1 MCGPRKQK
9 LELLVLALPLAI
21 LWTLGCNR
29 SPDPRRAFDHAQ
41 QTFLNGDLPSA
52 ETEAH
57 SAYELFAGHDQEWA
71 WRFRLLE
78 GEVLVSRGKAKDSL
92 SLLNATLPQQL
103 ARSDLAVKQAILQG
117 SAYIPLDRFVEADR
131 CLRAAEE
138 LSDSLGSPLA
148 GEIARA
154 RGALERRRNDL
165 ESADRYFRQSLRLAR
180 EQRDLHLEMTDLL
193 NLGTIAEQKEHYDES
208 SDWSKAASKQAQ
220 ILGDRRL
227 AELAQGNLAWAYY
240 KMGDFDRALSL
251 YQEAEKTAKDLGVL
265 YQQILWLNNI
275 GLVYYERNQFSV
287 AESYFRQSLTL
298 AQTIEN
304 SQQIIDALTSL
315 AFVSVQTGRLTE
327 AQQYGEQA
335 FQKAHARNDRPSE
348 LYPLLVRGQVAA
360 ARGDHKQAE
369 DVFHEVANDP
379 KSDLALRWQAQNDSA
394 RLYEQEH
401 RLADAD
407 IQYRQAMATI
417 EQGRA
422 ALQHEEFKLPFLAN
436 AAHLY
441 DDYIRFLVAQG
452 KDQRALELADYSR
465 ARTLAEGLGVL
476 PKKAPADAPPLD
488 EQQIARQAHATVLFY
503 WLGRECSYLWAITA
517 NRTTRYQ
524 LPPSAEID
532 TAVQRYRRALLGWQ
546 DLLKTANADGNY
558 LYNVLIA
565 PAQKS
570 IAPNSRVILI
580 TDGSLDS
587 LNFETLLTPGPSA
600 HYWIEDATVLS
611 ASSLRVL
618 AASQSHQDH
627 GNGKLLL
634 IGDANTASPEYAPLP
649 NAVLE
654 MENVEN
660 HFPAGARHTYSRDR
674 ATPATYL
681 GSDPE
686 QFSFIHF
693 VAHATASKLSP
704 LDSAIVLSR
713 SSPEQDSFKLYARD
727 ITSHSLHAD
736 LVTISSCY
744 GAGAEAY
751 SGEGLVGL
759 SWAFRRAGAHN
770 VIGAL
775 WDVSDASTANLM
787 GRLYDGLKRGQ
798 PPEAALRSAKLSLLH
813 SDEVVRKPF
822 YWAPFQLYTG
832 R

>member
-1 MCGPRKQK
+1 MSGPTSQRF
-9 LELLVLALPLAI
+9 ELLI
-21 LWTLGCNR
+21 LVSLLLLLGFGCNR
-29 SPDPRRAFDHAQ
+29 SPDPQKAFDHAR
-41 QTFLNGDLPSA
+41 QTFGHGDLA
-52 ETEAH
+52 AARREADMGYQ
-57 SAYELFAGHDQEWA
+57 SCIGHDPEWE
-71 WRFRLLE
+71 WRFRLLQAE
-78 GEVLVSRGKAKDSL
+78 ILWSQGMGKDAL
-92 SLLNATLPQQL
+92 ARLNAALPPQL
-103 ARSDLAVKQAILQG
+103 AKSDLAIRQKIVQG
-117 SAYIPLDRFVEADR
+117 GANVLLGRFQDADR
-131 CLRAAEE
+131 NLKEAEA
-138 LSDSLGSPLA
+138 LSQDSHSSFT
-148 GEIARA
+148 GEIARS
-154 RGALERRRNDL
+154 RGLLQRAQNDL
-165 ESADRYFRQSLRLAR
+165 VGADRFFRESLQLAEQQHDSRL
-180 EQRDLHLEMTDLL
+180 ELSDLL
-193 NLGTIAEQKEHYDES
+193 NLGQLAMAEERYDES
-208 SDWSKAASKQAQ
+208 IDWSSAADKQAQ
-220 ILGDRRL
+220 VLEDRRL
-227 AELAQGNLAWAYY
+227 EEAAQGNLAWAYY
-240 KMGDFDRALSL
+240 KMGDFDRALAL
-251 YQEAEKTAKDLGVL
+251 YQEAEKTAKDLGVV
-265 YQQILWLNNI
+265 YHRVLWLHNI

-315 AFVSVQTGRLTE
+315 AFVSIQNGQLAE
-327 AQQYGEQA
+327 AQQYSDEA

-394 RLYEQEH
+394 RLYEQKY

-452 KDQRALELADYSR
+452 KDHRALELADYSR

-488 EQQIARQAHATVLFY
+488 AQQIARQAHATVLFY

-532 TAVQRYRRALLGWQ
+532 AAVQRYRRALLGWQ
-546 DLLKTANADGNY
+546 DVLKTANADGNY

-565 PAQKS
+565 PAQKL

-618 AASQSHQDH
+618 AASQSHQEH

-660 HFPAGARHTYSRDR
+660 HFPAGARYTYSRDR

-713 SSPEQDSFKLYARD
+713 ASPEQDSFKLYARD

-759 SWAFRRAGAHN
+759 SWAFLRAGAHN

>member
-1 MCGPRKQK
+1 MSGLRSQK
-9 LELLVLALPLAI
+9 FGLTVLALSLA
-21 LWTLGCNR
+21 LPWLGC
-29 SPDPRRAFDHAQ
+29 SWQPDPQRTFDQAQ
-41 QTFLNGDLPSA
+41 ETFVRGDLA
-52 ETEAH
+52 LARREADA
-57 SAYELFAGHDQEWA
+57 AYRRFSGNEPQWA
-71 WRFRLLE
+71 WKFRLLE
-78 GEVLVSRGKAKDSL
+78 AEILLDQGLSGDVL
-92 SLLNATLPQQL
+92 SLLDSNLPTQF
-103 ARSDLAVKQAILQG
+103 ANSDLAVKQLTLQG
-117 SAYIPLDRFVEADR
+117 GAYAQLDRFQDADHCLKEAERLSDT
-131 CLRAAEE
+131 LRA
-138 LSDSLGSPLA
+138 PLT
-148 GEIARA
+148 GQIARA
-154 RGALERRRNDL
+154 RGVLAFRQNDQ
-165 ESADRYFRQSLRLAR
+165 ESAGRFLRQSLQFAR
-180 EQRDLHLEMTDLL
+180 QQNDVHLQMTDLA
-193 NLGTIAEQKEHYDES
+193 NLGAVAERQEHYDEAI
-208 SDWSKAASKQAQ
+208 DWLNDAYRTAGILHDRHTAQ
-220 ILGDRRL
+220 VAL
-227 AELAQGNLAWAYY
+227 GNLGWAYY
-240 KMGDFDRALSL
+240 KMGDFDRSL
-251 YQEAEKTAKDLGVL
+251 AFCREAEKSAKDLGAA
-265 YQQILWLNNI
+265 YDQIGWLNNI
-275 GLVYYERNQFSV
+275 GLVYYQQNQLTV
-287 AESYFRQSLTL
+287 AKDYYRQSLAL
-298 AQTIEN
+298 AQKNEN
-304 SQQIIDALTSL
+304 SELIVDALTSL
-315 AFVSVQTGRLTE
+315 AFVSAQTGQLAE
-327 AQQYGEQA
+327 AERYSQEA
-335 FQKAHARNDRPSE
+335 FQKARARSDRSSE

-360 ARGDHKQAE
+360 SRGEHKQAE
-369 DVFHEVANDP
+369 EVFHEVSSDP
-379 KSDLALRWQAQNDSA
+379 KSDLSLRWQAQNDLA

-401 RLADAD
+401 RLTAADK
-407 IQYRQAMATI
+407 QYREALTTI
-417 EQGRA
+417 EQARDS
-422 ALQHEEFKLPFLAN
+422 LQHEEFQLPFLAN

-441 DDYIRFLVAQG
+441 DDYIRFLLAQG
-452 KDQRALELADYSR
+452 KDQRALQLADYSR

-476 PKKAPADAPPLD
+476 SKKARVDATALNA
-488 EQQIARQAHATVLFY
+488 QQIARDAHATVLFY

-532 TAVQRYRRALLGWQ
+532 AAVQRYRRALLGWQ
-546 DLLKTANADGNY
+546 DVLKTANADGNY
-558 LYNVLIA
+558 LYNVLVA
-565 PAQKS
+565 PAQKL

-587 LNFETLLTPGPSA
+587 LNFETLLVPDPQL
-600 HYWIEDATVLS
+600 HYWIEDVTVLS

-618 AASQSHQDH
+618 AASQSHQEH

-654 MENVEN
+654 MGNVEN
-660 HFPAGARHTYSRDR
+660 HFPAGARLTYSRDR
-674 ATPATYL
+674 ATPAAYL

-693 VAHATASKLSP
+693 VAHATASRLSP

-713 SSPEQDSFKLYARD
+713 SSLEQDSFKLYARD

-759 SWAFRRAGAHN
+759 SWAFLRAGAHN

-787 GRLYDGLKRGQ
+787 GRLYDELKRGQ

-813 SDEVVRKPF
+813 SDQVVRKPF